1 MNIVIYA
8 LFALSGF
15 AGLIYEGSWAR
26 YLKLFLGH
34 SSYGQV
40 LTLCIYMGG
49 LAIGSFVAGKLVE
62 RVKRPLLGYA
72 AVELGIG
79 VGGII
84 YHPLYIWLTDYFYD
98 SNFVAGLSSRG
109 AEIVKVILATG
120 STLPI
125 AIAVGMTFP
134 FIAAGLMRKSGAEVS
149 LPMLYFTNS
158 LGSAIGILFTS
169 YTLIP
174 VLGNHATL
182 CVAAS
187 INFLLAAVFCYIG
200 YSTPSTYEEEVE
212 EEGGEVAESRENA
225 AHTEP
230 INEDYVAEHKLAM
243 PPKNMWFWI
252 AGITGLTSFVYEIVW
267 IRLLSLLMGSS
278 SHSFDQ
284 MLSAFILGLA
294 IGSAV
299 SGKLLKKDSLVV
311 LSLAQIF
318 MGFFALCTLYFYKP
332 FWEGMNI
339 ANQIFNTTN
348 DGYVCWSIFKYVLSI
363 FWMVP
368 TSFFAGMTLPLITLI
383 LTRAFKSEA
392 PIGKVYGWNT
402 VGSILGSA
410 GGGLLLLPLLQL
422 KGSLVLAA
430 VLDFMIGFILLVV
443 YRKKFR
449 YSVLFYV
456 MTAMMILPSFFV
468 NFDPHMITSG
478 AFRAY
483 KNLHPDEKIV
493 VRDGKTATISFHE
506 SDVHYYVKTNGK
518 ADASMSKNRER
529 PIEGDEL
536 TQAATAFMPMAMKDK
551 PYDAAMVGFGSGM
564 GAHYLLADPLLRD
577 FDCVEIEEEM
587 MNLARGFYPWN
598 ARGYDDPRI
607 HIFIDDA
614 QTFFLTNRRKYD
626 LMISVPSNPWVSGVA
641 SLFSHEFY
649 TKMRRY
655 MKPGGLWVQWIQTYE
670 FNDLLF
676 LNILKALD
684 VAFPYVSLY
693 KAPEEPDII
702 IVASDEPVM
711 QRAIGRFHT
720 DPELVKEFKRIHRD
734 PDFFGEQNFLFT
746 SKMVKSLLDGV
757 EPNSTF
763 IPMVDNKAE
772 EARFV
777 HSNARIVQ
785 VFDSCEICWPEYL
798 DPADYALRRPV
809 KVQSMLKAGTDKYR
823 ERALLAYIKELKKRK
838 KVFEGI
844 SAMLDANADDSR
856 NDTDSATISAAG
868 VQSAEATRNGTAV
881 SAAGAQS
888 ANAMATSVTVAVA
901 GEEKAAD
908 SANAVDSLVRPKF
921 KVDET
926 SPDWKKFRM
935 EYVEWMRGVPME
947 ARDTNKVYVKVRNL
961 VKAGALPESF
971 VDEFNIMEA
980 ARAKNYRL
988 AAEYVA
994 NFYEKYEVAAMDE
1007 FFLRNAILVAFLA
1020 HNPTLANV
1028 LYKEAI
1034 KPHEDFAPIE
1044 KLLIQKEIPRIKVK

>member
-1 MNIVIYA
+1 
-8 LFALSGF
+8 
-15 AGLIYEGSWAR
+15 
-26 YLKLFLGH
+26 
-34 SSYGQV
+34 
-40 LTLCIYMGG
+40 
-49 LAIGSFVAGKLVE
+49 
-62 RVKRPLLGYA
+62 
-72 AVELGIG
+72 
-79 VGGII
+79 
-84 YHPLYIWLTDYFYD
+84 
-98 SNFVAGLSSRG
+98 
-109 AEIVKVILATG
+109 
-120 STLPI
+120 
-125 AIAVGMTFP
+125 
-134 FIAAGLMRKSGAEVS
+134 GLMRKSGAEVS

-187 INFLLAAVFCYIG
+187 INFLLAAVFCFIG
-200 YSTPSTYEEEVE
+200 YTTPSTYEEELE
-212 EEGGEVAESRENA
+212 EEGGQVSANVPAE
-225 AHTEP
+225 P
-230 INEDYVAEHKLAM
+230 LNEDYAAEHKLPM

-332 FWEGMNI
+332 FWEGMNV

-430 VLDFMIGFILLVV
+430 VLDFMIGFILLVI

-456 MTAMMILPSFFV
+456 MTAIMILPSFFM

-483 KNLHPDEKIV
+483 KNLHPDEKII

-518 ADASMSKNRER
+518 ADASMSKNREK

-649 TKMRRY
+649 AKMRRY
-655 MKPGGLWVQWIQTYE
+655 MKPGGLWVQWIQT
-670 FNDLLF
+670 
-676 LNILKALD
+676 
-684 VAFPYVSLY
+684 
-693 KAPEEPDII
+693 
-702 IVASDEPVM
+702 
-711 QRAIGRFHT
+711 
-720 DPELVKEFKRIHRD
+720 
-734 PDFFGEQNFLFT
+734 
-746 SKMVKSLLDGV
+746 
-757 EPNSTF
+757 
-763 IPMVDNKAE
+763 
-772 EARFV
+772 
-777 HSNARIVQ
+777 
-785 VFDSCEICWPEYL
+785 
-798 DPADYALRRPV
+798 
-809 KVQSMLKAGTDKYR
+809 
-823 ERALLAYIKELKKRK
+823 
-838 KVFEGI
+838 
-844 SAMLDANADDSR
+844 
-856 NDTDSATISAAG
+856 
-868 VQSAEATRNGTAV
+868 
-881 SAAGAQS
+881 
-888 ANAMATSVTVAVA
+888 
-901 GEEKAAD
+901 
-908 SANAVDSLVRPKF
+908 
-921 KVDET
+921 
-926 SPDWKKFRM
+926 
-935 EYVEWMRGVPME
+935 
-947 ARDTNKVYVKVRNL
+947 
-961 VKAGALPESF
+961 
-971 VDEFNIMEA
+971 
-980 ARAKNYRL
+980 
-988 AAEYVA
+988 
-994 NFYEKYEVAAMDE
+994 
-1007 FFLRNAILVAFLA
+1007 
-1020 HNPTLANV
+1020 
-1028 LYKEAI
+1028 
-1034 KPHEDFAPIE
+1034 
-1044 KLLIQKEIPRIKVK
+1044 

>member
-72 AVELGIG
+72 AVELAIGIG
-79 VGGII
+79 GLI
-84 YHPLYIWLTDYFYD
+84 YHPMYIWITDYFYD

-109 AEIVKVILATG
+109 AEILKVVLATG

-169 YTLIP
+169 YILIP
-174 VLGNHATL
+174 ELGNHITL

-187 INFLLAAVFCYIG
+187 INFLLAAIFCYIG
-200 YSTPSTYEEEVE
+200 YSTLSTYEEELE
-212 EEGGEVAESRENA
+212 EDGADGQVAAQSKSA
-225 AHTEP
+225 GP
-230 INEDYVAEHKLAM
+230 LNEDYVAEHKLAM

-332 FWEGMNI
+332 FWEGMNV

-430 VLDFMIGFILLVV
+430 VLDFMIGFILLVI

-456 MTAMMILPSFFV
+456 MTAVMILPSFFV

-478 AFRAY
+478 AFRAF
-483 KNLHPDEKIV
+483 KNLHPDEKII

-564 GAHYLLADPLLRD
+564 GAHYLLADPLVRD

-798 DPADYALRRPV
+798 DSADYALRRPV

-823 ERALLAYIKELKKRK
+823 ERALLAYMKEVEKRMK
-838 KVFEGI
+838 IFEGI
-844 SAMLDANADDSR
+844 SAMLAVNGNDSANATDSLSIASE
-856 NDTDSATISAAG
+856 NVADSAT
-868 VQSAEATRNGTAV
+868 
-881 SAAGAQS
+881 
-888 ANAMATSVTVAVA
+888 
-901 GEEKAAD
+901 
-908 SANAVDSLVRPKF
+908 AVDSLVRPKF
-921 KVDET
+921 KVSES
-926 SPDWKKFRM
+926 SPEWKKFRM

-947 ARDTNKVYVKVRNL
+947 ARDTNKVYVKMRNL
-961 VKAGALPESF
+961 VNKGALPESF

-980 ARAKNYRL
+980 ARVKDYKL
-988 AAEYVA
+988 AAFYVA
-994 NFYEKYEVAAMDE
+994 NFYEKYEIGAMDE
-1007 FFLRNAILVAFLA
+1007 FFLRNAILIAFLA
-1020 HNPTLANV
+1020 HNPTLADV
-1028 LYKEAI
+1028 IYKEAI
-1034 KPHEDFAPIE
+1034 KPHEEFTPIE
-1044 KLLIQKEIPRIKVK
+1044 KLLIQKEIPRIRRK

>member
-79 VGGII
+79 IGGII

-98 SNFVAGLSSRG
+98 SNYVAGLSSRG
-109 AEIVKVILATG
+109 AEIVKVVLATG

-187 INFLLAAVFCYIG
+187 INFLLAAVFCFIG
-200 YSTPSTYEEEVE
+200 YTTPSTYEEELE
-212 EEGGEVAESRENA
+212 EEGGQVSANVPV
-225 AHTEP
+225 EP
-230 INEDYVAEHKLAM
+230 LNEDYAAEHKLPM

-332 FWEGMNI
+332 FWEGMNV

-348 DGYVCWSIFKYVLSI
+348 DGYVCWSIFKYALSI
-363 FWMVP
+363 LWMVP

-430 VLDFMIGFILLVV
+430 VLDFMIGFILLVI

-456 MTAMMILPSFFV
+456 ITAIMILPSFFM

-478 AFRAY
+478 AFRAF
-483 KNLHPDEKIV
+483 KNLHPDEKII

-518 ADASMSKNRER
+518 ADASMSKNREK

-614 QTFFLTNRRKYD
+614 QTFFLTNRRQYD

-649 TKMRRY
+649 AKMRRY

-684 VAFPYVSLY
+684 VTFPYVSLY

-720 DPELVKEFKRIHRD
+720 DPTLVKEFKRIHRD

-746 SKMVKSLLDGV
+746 SKMVASLLDGV

-798 DPADYALRRPV
+798 DSADYALRRPV
-809 KVQSMLKAGTDKYR
+809 IVQSMLKAGTDPYR
-823 ERALLAYIKELKKRK
+823 RRALLAYMKEVEKRM
-838 KVFEGI
+838 KVFDGI
-844 SAMLDANADDSR
+844 SAMLTVNGNDSAKVTDSLSVASANVA
-856 NDTDSATISAAG
+856 DSAT
-868 VQSAEATRNGTAV
+868 
-881 SAAGAQS
+881 
-888 ANAMATSVTVAVA
+888 
-901 GEEKAAD
+901 
-908 SANAVDSLVRPKF
+908 AVDSIVRPKF
-921 KVDET
+921 KVPE
-926 SPDWKKFRM
+926 SSREWKKFRM

-947 ARDTNKVYVKVRNL
+947 ARDTNEVYVKMRNL
-961 VKAGALPESF
+961 VNKGALPESF
-971 VDEFNIMEA
+971 IDEFNIMEA
-980 ARAKNYRL
+980 ARTKDYKL
-988 AAEYVA
+988 AAFHVA
-994 NFYEKYEVAAMDE
+994 SFYEKYEIGAMDE
-1007 FFLRNAILVAFLA
+1007 FFLRNAILIAFLA

-1034 KPHEDFAPIE
+1034 KPHEEFTPIE
-1044 KLLIQKEIPRIKVK
+1044 KLLIMKEIPRIRVK

>member
-1 MNIVIYA
+1 MNILIYA

-79 VGGII
+79 IGGII

-98 SNFVAGLSSRG
+98 SNYVAGLSSRG
-109 AEIVKVILATG
+109 AEIVKVVLATG

-187 INFLLAAVFCYIG
+187 INFLLAAVFCFIG
-200 YSTPSTYEEEVE
+200 YTTPSTYEEELE
-212 EEGGEVAESRENA
+212 EEGGQVSANVPAE
-225 AHTEP
+225 P
-230 INEDYVAEHKLAM
+230 LNEDYAAEHKLPM

-430 VLDFMIGFILLVV
+430 VLDFMIGFILLVI

-456 MTAMMILPSFFV
+456 MTAIMILPSFFM

-483 KNLHPDEKIV
+483 KNLHPDEKII

-518 ADASMSKNRER
+518 ADASMSKNREK

-649 TKMRRY
+649 AKMRRY

-684 VAFPYVSLY
+684 VTFPYVSLY

-798 DPADYALRRPV
+798 DSADYALRRPV
-809 KVQSMLKAGTDKYR
+809 IVQSMLKAGTDKYR
-823 ERALLAYIKELKKRK
+823 ERALLAYMKEVEKRMK
-838 KVFEGI
+838 IFDGI
-844 SAMLDANADDSR
+844 SAMLAVNSNDSVKVADSLSIASAK
-856 NDTDSATISAAG
+856 NVADSAT
-868 VQSAEATRNGTAV
+868 
-881 SAAGAQS
+881 
-888 ANAMATSVTVAVA
+888 
-901 GEEKAAD
+901 
-908 SANAVDSLVRPKF
+908 AVDSLVRPKF
-921 KVDET
+921 KVPE
-926 SPDWKKFRM
+926 SSREWKKFRM

-947 ARDTNKVYVKVRNL
+947 ARDTNKVYVKMRNL
-961 VKAGALPESF
+961 VNAGALPESF

-980 ARAKNYRL
+980 ARAKDYKL
-988 AAEYVA
+988 AAFYVA
-994 NFYEKYEVAAMDE
+994 NFYEKYEIVAMDE
-1007 FFLRNAILVAFLA
+1007 FFLRNAILIAFLA
-1020 HNPTLANV
+1020 HNPTLADV

-1034 KPHEDFAPIE
+1034 KPHEEFTPIE
-1044 KLLIQKEIPRIKVK
+1044 KLLIQKEIPRIRRK

>member
-1 MNIVIYA
+1 MNILIYA

-79 VGGII
+79 IGGII

-98 SNFVAGLSSRG
+98 SNYVAGLSSRG
-109 AEIVKVILATG
+109 AEIVKVVLATG

-187 INFLLAAVFCYIG
+187 INFLLAAVFCFIG
-200 YSTPSTYEEEVE
+200 YTTPSTYEEELE
-212 EEGGEVAESRENA
+212 EEGGQVSANVPAE
-225 AHTEP
+225 P
-230 INEDYVAEHKLAM
+230 LNEDYVAEHKLPM

-332 FWEGMNI
+332 FWEGMNV

-430 VLDFMIGFILLVV
+430 VLDFMIGFILLVI

-456 MTAMMILPSFFV
+456 MTAIMILPSFFM

-483 KNLHPDEKIV
+483 KNLHPDEKII

-518 ADASMSKNRER
+518 ADASMSKNREK

-649 TKMRRY
+649 AKMRRY

-684 VAFPYVSLY
+684 VTFPYVSLY

-798 DPADYALRRPV
+798 DSADYALRRPV
-809 KVQSMLKAGTDKYR
+809 IVQSMLKAGTDKYR
-823 ERALLAYIKELKKRK
+823 ERALLAYMKEVEKRMK
-838 KVFEGI
+838 IFDGI
-844 SAMLDANADDSR
+844 SAMLAVNSNDSVKVADSLSIVSAK
-856 NDTDSATISAAG
+856 NVADSAT
-868 VQSAEATRNGTAV
+868 
-881 SAAGAQS
+881 
-888 ANAMATSVTVAVA
+888 
-901 GEEKAAD
+901 
-908 SANAVDSLVRPKF
+908 AVDSLVRPKF
-921 KVDET
+921 KVPE
-926 SPDWKKFRM
+926 SSREWKKFRM

-947 ARDTNKVYVKVRNL
+947 ARDTNKVYVKMRNL
-961 VKAGALPESF
+961 VNAGALPESF

-980 ARAKNYRL
+980 ARAKDYKL
-988 AAEYVA
+988 AAFYVA
-994 NFYEKYEVAAMDE
+994 NFYEKYEIAAMDE
-1007 FFLRNAILVAFLA
+1007 FFLRNAILIAFLA
-1020 HNPTLANV
+1020 HNPTLADV

-1034 KPHEDFAPIE
+1034 KPHEEFTPIE
-1044 KLLIQKEIPRIKVK
+1044 KLLIQKEIPRIRRK

>member
-79 VGGII
+79 IGGII
-84 YHPLYIWLTDYFYD
+84 YHPLYILLTDYFYD
-98 SNFVAGLSSRG
+98 SSYVASLGSRG

-169 YTLIP
+169 YFLIP
-174 VLGNHATL
+174 ELGNHATL

-187 INFLLAAVFCYIG
+187 INFLLATAFCFIG
-200 YSTPSTYEEEVE
+200 YMTPSNYDETEADAVPKEEL
-212 EEGGEVAESRENA
+212 
-225 AHTEP
+225 
-230 INEDYVAEHKLAM
+230 NEDYAAEHKLAM

-252 AGITGLTSFVYEIVW
+252 AAITGFTSFVYEIVW

-318 MGFFALCTLYFYKP
+318 MGFFALCTLYFYRP
-332 FWEGMNI
+332 FWEGMNA

-348 DGYVCWSIFKYVLSI
+348 DGYVCWSLFKYALSI
-363 FWMVP
+363 LWMVP

-410 GGGLLLLPLLQL
+410 GGGLILLPLLQL
-422 KGSLVLAA
+422 KGSLVAAA
-430 VLDFMIGFILLVV
+430 VMDFVIGFILLVV

-449 YSVLFYV
+449 YSVAFYV
-456 MTAMMILPSFFV
+456 IAVIMVFPSIFV

-536 TQAATAFMPMAMKDK
+536 TQAATAFMPMAVKDK

-564 GAHYLLADPLLRD
+564 GAHYLLADPLVRD

-649 TKMRRY
+649 SKMRRY

-684 VAFPYVSLY
+684 VTFPYVSLY

-702 IVASDEPVM
+702 IIASDEPVM
-711 QRAIGRFHT
+711 QKAIGRFST
-720 DPELVKEFKRIHRD
+720 DSTLVKEFKRIHRE

-746 SKMVKSLLDGV
+746 SKMISSLLDGV

-798 DPADYALRRPV
+798 DSADYALRRPM
-809 KVQSMLKAGTDKYR
+809 KVQSMLKAGNDVYR
-823 ERALLAYIKELKKRK
+823 KRALLSYMAE
-838 KVFEGI
+838 V
-844 SAMLDANADDSR
+844 DSLFH
-856 NDTDSATISAAG
+856 AAG
-868 VQSAEATRNGTAV
+868 VD
-881 SAAGAQS
+881 
-888 ANAMATSVTVAVA
+888 SV
-901 GEEKAAD
+901 E
-908 SANAVDSLVRPKF
+908 SPKF
-921 KVDET
+921 TVSDA
-926 SPDWKKFRM
+926 SPEWKKFRE
-935 EYVEWMRGVPME
+935 EYIEWMRGIPME
-947 ARDTNKVYVKVRNL
+947 ARDTNEVYVKMRDL
-961 VKAGALPESF
+961 VNAGVLPESF

-980 ARAKNYRL
+980 ARMKNYNL
-988 AAEYVA
+988 AALFVA

-1007 FFLRNAILVAFLA
+1007 FFLRNAILIAFMA
-1020 HNPTLANV
+1020 HNPTLADV

-1034 KPHEDFAPIE
+1034 KSHEDFAPIE
-1044 KLLIQKEIPRIKVK
+1044 KLLIMKEIPRIRVN